1 MLGLDSPKCPVKDNV
16 DAEKIGGLSQSYA
29 CAWGL
34 EVNLCRASGTLPCT
48 RFSHLQPSR
57 FVGARQEVGTS
68 KRRRCH
74 PKRTSLALFS
84 KTPSV
89 SQVIPCH
96 FPSAYSSQ
104 DVVLRL
110 PDHRFLSFGRSQS
123 EHSFPQTINRK
134 DCVPVSLHSFKKQ
147 SRSLF
152 ETPSAGCIIFCKTE
166 TYQDI
171 LDHTLDSTPSSQQIL
186 VIISVTRVRPATK

>member
-16 DAEKIGGLSQSYA
+16 DAEKIGGLSQSCA

-57 FVGARQEVGTS
+57 VVGARQEVGTS

-84 KTPSV
+84 KTPPV

-123 EHSFPQTINRK
+123 EHSFPQPLTART
-134 DCVPVSLHSFKKQ
+134 VSRLAFILSKSSLGHFSKHHQQAVSSSARQELDKT
-147 SRSLF
+147 SLITRSTADPQANKSL
-152 ETPSAGCIIFCKTE
+152 
-166 TYQDI
+166 
-171 LDHTLDSTPSSQQIL
+171 
-186 VIISVTRVRPATK
+186 